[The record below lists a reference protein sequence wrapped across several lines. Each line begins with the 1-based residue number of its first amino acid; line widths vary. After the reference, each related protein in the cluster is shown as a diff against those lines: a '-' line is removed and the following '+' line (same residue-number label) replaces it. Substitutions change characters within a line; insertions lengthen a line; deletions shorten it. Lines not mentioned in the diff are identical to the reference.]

1 MANTKPRPP
10 TLLGAAVA
18 LTAAGLL
25 LAVPALAQAPGS
37 PGFVGPVQDQDPTGL
52 NATGV
57 AAGFNTDQAFEN
69 IMGGVIGWA
78 VGLLG
83 LVFFLFILVGGYLW
97 LTAGSN
103 EEKVKK
109 AKMII
114 GTSISGLLIVFL
126 AYALASAVVDA
137 LVSSTTP

>member
-1 MANTKPRPP
+1 MPRR
-10 TLLGAAVA
+10 LA
-18 LTAAGLL
+18 TAALAFASLL
-25 LAVPALAQAPGS
+25 LAVPLLAQTPAT
-37 PGFVGPVQDQDPTGL
+37 DPHGL
-52 NATGV
+52 NATGG
-57 AAGFNTDQAFEN
+57 AAGFNTGREFEN

-137 LVSSTTP
+137 LVSATSTP

>member
-1 MANTKPRPP
+1 MRNRLTI
-10 TLLGAAVA
+10 AALA
-18 LTAAGLL
+18 FASLL
-25 LAVPALAQAPGS
+25 LAVPLLAQTPAT
-37 PGFVGPVQDQDPTGL
+37 DPTGL
-52 NATGV
+52 NATGG
-57 AAGFNTDQAFEN
+57 AAGFDISGNRDIVG
-69 IMGGVIGWA
+69 IMGRVIGWA